1 MEHEGERTCTTIT
14 LLRMS
19 IPPILMTIFPAFMM
33 ITLLTTIL
41 ALIWNLFA
49 IIILMTYTQLSS
61 LT

>member
-1 MEHEGERTCTTIT
+1 MYHDYAPPHEY
-14 LLRMS
+14 S
-19 IPPILMTIFPAFMM
+19 PYPHDDYSAFMM

-41 ALIWNLFA
+41 VLIRNLFA

>member
-1 MEHEGERTCTTIT
+1 
-14 LLRMS
+14 MS
-19 IPPILMTIFPAFMM
+19 IPPILMTIIPAFMM